1 MAKHFKNTLIALLL
15 WVAPAAARADR
26 VDDYVIETMNRQ
38 RVPGL
43 SLAVVREGKVVK
55 AQGYGFANVEHQ
67 VLAKRE
73 TIYQSGS
80 VGKQF
85 TAAAIML
92 LVEDGKLKLDEP
104 IRTYLSST
112 PETWSKVTVRHLL
125 THTSGASGFYH
136 EVNLR
141 GDYTEDQ
148 QLQLAFNSALD
159 FAPGE
164 KWQYSN
170 TGYLVLGVLVS
181 KVSGEFYGDFLTK
194 RVFAPL
200 DMKTAR
206 IISEADI
213 IPNRAAGYRFVN
225 GELKNQE
232 WVSPTV
238 NTTGDGALYL
248 SIDDLIK
255 WDAGLSSE
263 RILKKQTLD
272 TMWTPAKTNDGKP
285 RNYGFGWFID
295 TVNGHKVIQHGG
307 AWQGFTTCIRRY
319 VDERLTVILLTNAAA
334 LESSSGIGSNPQQ
347 IAEAVAAIYEPEL
360 STSKPGAR
368 LPQISQ

>member
-1 MAKHFKNTLIALLL
+1 MRVDKTLITFLL
-15 WVAPAAARADR
+15 WLAPVVVRADR
-26 VDDYVIETMNRQ
+26 VDDFVVETMNRQ

-43 SLAVVREGKVVK
+43 SLAVVRDGKVLK
-55 AQGYGFANVEHQ
+55 AQGYGIANVEHQ
-67 VLAKRE
+67 VPAKRE

-85 TAAAIML
+85 TATAVML
-92 LVEDGKLKLDEP
+92 LVEDGKLALDAP
-104 IRTYLSST
+104 IRTYLPGT
-112 PETWSKVTVRHLL
+112 PKSWSKVTVRHLL

-148 QLQLAFNSALD
+148 QLQLAFDTALD

-170 TGYLVLGVLVS
+170 TGYLVLGVVVS
-181 KVSGEFYGDFLTK
+181 KVSGEFYGDFLRK
-194 RVFAPL
+194 RVFEPL

-213 IPNRAAGYRFVN
+213 IPNRAAGYRFLD

-248 SIDDLIK
+248 SVDDLIK
-255 WDAGLSSE
+255 WDAALSTE
-263 RILKKQTLD
+263 KIFKKQSLD
-272 TMWTPAKTNDGKP
+272 TMWTPAKLNDGKAT
-285 RNYGFGWFID
+285 NYGFGWFIE
-295 TVNGHKVIQHGG
+295 TVNGHKVIHHGG
-307 AWQGFTTCIRRY
+307 AWQGFTTYIRRY
-319 VDERLTVILLTNAAA
+319 VDDRLTVIVLTNAAA
-334 LESSSGIGSNPQQ
+334 PERSGGPGSNPQQ
-347 IAEAVAAIYEPEL
+347 IAEGVAAIY
-360 STSKPGAR
+360 
-368 LPQISQ
+368 

>member
-1 MAKHFKNTLIALLL
+1 MHFNCLTFIAILLSA
-15 WVAPAAARADR
+15 APIAVRADR
-26 VDDYVIETMNRQ
+26 VDDFVIETINRQ

-43 SLAVVREGKVVK
+43 SLAVVRDGKVVK

-67 VLAKRE
+67 VPAKRE

-85 TAAAIML
+85 TATAVML
-92 LVEDGKLKLDEP
+92 LLEDGKLELDEP
-104 IRTYLSST
+104 IRTYLPTT
-112 PETWSKVTVRHLL
+112 PETWKNVTIRHLL

-136 EVNLR
+136 EINLR

-148 QLQLAFNSALD
+148 QLQLAFNTSLE

-194 RVFAPL
+194 RIFQPL

-213 IPNRAAGYRFVN
+213 ISNRAAGYRFVN

-232 WVSPTV
+232 WVSPSV

-248 SIDDLIK
+248 TIDDMIK
-255 WDAGLSSE
+255 WDAALNAE
-263 RILKKQTLD
+263 KLLKKNSLNE
-272 TMWTPAKTNDGKP
+272 MWTPAKTSDDKP
-285 RNYGFGWFID
+285 TNYGFGWFIEG
-295 TVNGHKVIQHGG
+295 VNGHKVIHHGG

-319 VDERLTVILLTNAAA
+319 VDDRLTVIVLTNAAGP
-334 LESSSGIGSNPQQ
+334 ERPGGPGSSPQQ
-347 IAEAVAAIYEPEL
+347 IAEGVAAIYEPAL
-360 STSKPGAR
+360 SGPDEK
-368 LPQISQ
+368 